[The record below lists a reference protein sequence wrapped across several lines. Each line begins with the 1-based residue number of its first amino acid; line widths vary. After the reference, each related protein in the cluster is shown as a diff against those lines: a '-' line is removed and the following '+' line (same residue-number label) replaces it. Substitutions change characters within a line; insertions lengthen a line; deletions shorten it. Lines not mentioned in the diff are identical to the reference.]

1 MKEIWQGITQIMGVG
16 LPIKVQEILAQAPAP
31 PNIDLDRPGEA
42 AEAGVNYVQGLGAR
56 LINFIPELL
65 AALAILLVG
74 LLIAALAKAIVRG
87 ILNRTTIDNR
97 IAAAIMGR
105 ADSRDLPRVEDAISN
120 IVFWIIVLFTIV
132 AVLQALQLEVVSRP
146 LGGFLNELLS
156 FIPRLVGAIILLA
169 VAWLIAKLVKLVTTR
184 GLHALRVDER
194 LDQRPAGTTR
204 DPNQLS
210 LSDTIGNALYWFIF
224 LLFLLPIL
232 DTLGLQQ
239 ALRPVQRLIEDIV
252 SILPNILAAI
262 VIAAAGWLLATVVR
276 RIVTNLLASTGIDRM
291 GNRVGLRGSSTG
303 QSLSGI
309 IGTIVYVLILIPVA
323 IAALNALRIEAI
335 SVPAIAMLNQILTA
349 LPAIFTA
356 ALILILAYFLGRF
369 VSDLVTNILSSLGF
383 NNIFSVLGLPTPS
396 RRTVSPPRTTPSRD
410 FVPPAEQRIVIESP
424 ARDFIPPTEQ
434 RTVIQPEPTTP
445 AEQRTVIQPEPTTP
459 ATAVTTRTPSE
470 IVGIIALVGIM
481 LFATVAAVNILNIV
495 ALTALVTGITLIFGQ
510 ILSGLIVFGIGLFL
524 ANLVYNI
531 ITSSGDRQAQILG
544 QVARI
549 AIIVF
554 TSALALRQI
563 GIASEIVN
571 LAFGLL
577 LGAIA
582 VAIALAFGL
591 GGRDIARGQVQE
603 LLDSFKQ
610 KRNQPPRV

>member
-1 MKEIWQGITQIMGVG
+1 MNELWQGITQTLGVG
-16 LPIKVQEILAQAPAP
+16 VPIRVQQVLAQAPPP

-42 AEAGVNYVQGLGAR
+42 IAASGNYVQGLGAR

-65 AALAILLVG
+65 AALAILLIG
-74 LLIAALAKAIVRG
+74 LLLAAIAKAIVRG

-97 IAAAIMGR
+97 IAASIMGR
-105 ADSRDLPRVEDAISN
+105 ADSRDLPRVEDAIAN
-120 IVFWIIVLFTIV
+120 LVFWIIVLFTIV

-146 LGGFLNELLS
+146 LGGFLNQILN
-156 FIPRLVGAIILLA
+156 FIPKLIGAAILLG
-169 VAWLIAKLVKLVTTR
+169 VAWLIASLVKLVTTR

-194 LDQRPAGTTR
+194 LDQRPAGTPR
-204 DPNQLS
+204 APNQLS
-210 LSDTIGNALYWFIF
+210 LSETIGNALYWFIF

-239 ALRPVQRLIEDIV
+239 ALRPVEALIEEIV
-252 SILPNILAAI
+252 SILPNILAA
-262 VIAAAGWLLATVVR
+262 VLIAAAGWLLATVVR
-276 RIVTNLLASTGIDRM
+276 RIVTNLLASTGVDRL
-291 GNRVGLRGSSTG
+291 GTQVGLRGATTTG

-323 IAALNALRIEAI
+323 IAALNALRIDAI

-356 ALILILAYFLGRF
+356 VLILILAYFLGRF
-369 VSDLVTNILSSLGF
+369 VSDLVTNILTGLGF
-383 NNIFSVLGLPTPS
+383 NNIFSVLGLPTPAT
-396 RRTVSPPRTTPSRD
+396 RPVSPPRATSPSRD
-410 FVPPAEQRIVIESP
+410 FTAPPTERIVIQPSAP
-424 ARDFIPPTEQ
+424 DLADFTTPTEQ
-434 RTVIQPEPTTP
+434 RTIIQSEPTP
-445 AEQRTVIQPEPTTP
+445 A
-459 ATAVTTRTPSE
+459 AVKTRTPSE
-470 IVGIIALVGIM
+470 IVGIIVLVGIM

-495 ALTALVTGITLIFGQ
+495 ALTALVAGITVIFGQ
-510 ILSGLIVFGIGLFL
+510 ILSGLIVFAIGLFL
-524 ANLVYNI
+524 ANLAYNI

-549 AIIVF
+549 VIIVF
-554 TSALALRQI
+554 VSALALRQI
-563 GIASEIVN
+563 GIAGEIVN

-577 LGAIA
+577 LGALA

-610 KRNQPPRV
+610 QRNQPPRV

>member
-1 MKEIWQGITQIMGVG
+1 MNEIWQGITQTLDVGV
-16 LPIKVQEILAQAPAP
+16 PIRAQQILAQAPPP

-42 AEAGVNYVQGLGAR
+42 IEASGNYVQGLVAQ

-74 LLIAALAKAIVRG
+74 LLIAAIARAIVRG
-87 ILNRTTIDNR
+87 ILNRTNIDNR
-97 IAAAIMGR
+97 IAGAVLGR
-105 ADSRDLPRVEDAISN
+105 TDRRDLPQVEDFFAN
-120 IVFWIIVLFTIV
+120 LVFWIIILFTIV

-146 LGGFLNELLS
+146 LGGFLNQILS
-156 FIPRLVGAIILLA
+156 FIPRLVGAAILLG
-169 VAWLIAKLVKLVTTR
+169 VAWLVASLVKLVTTR

-194 LDQRPAGTTR
+194 LDQRPAGTPR
-204 DPNQLS
+204 DPNQVS
-210 LSDTIGNALYWFIF
+210 LSNTIGNALYWFVF

-239 ALRPVQRLIEDIV
+239 ALRPVEALIGEIV
-252 SILPNILAAI
+252 SILPNILAA
-262 VIAAAGWLLATVVR
+262 VLIAAAGWLLAQVVR
-276 RIVTNLLASTGIDRM
+276 RIVTNLLASTGVDQL
-291 GNRVGLRGSSTG
+291 GNRVGLRSTSPG

-323 IAALNALRIEAI
+323 IAALNALGIEAI

-369 VSDLVTNILSSLGF
+369 VSDLVTNILTSLGF

-396 RRTVSPPRTTPSRD
+396 RRTVAPSTTTPSSRD
-410 FVPPAEQRIVIESP
+410 FTVPPTGQRIVVEPP
-424 ARDFIPPTEQ
+424 ARDFTVPPTEQ
-434 RTVIQPEPTTP
+434 RTVIQPDTTP
-445 AEQRTVIQPEPTTP
+445 TA
-459 ATAVTTRTPSE
+459 AAVTTRTPSE
-470 IVGIIALVGIM
+470 IAGIIVLVGIM
-481 LFATVAAVNILNIV
+481 LFATVAAVNILNIA
-495 ALTALVTGITLIFGQ
+495 ALTALVAGIIV
-510 ILSGLIVFGIGLFL
+510 VFGRILAGLVVFAVGLFL
-524 ANLVYNI
+524 ANLAYNI

-554 TSALALRQI
+554 VSALALQQI

-591 GGRDIARGQVQE
+591 GSRDIARGQVQE

-610 KRNQPPRV
+610 KRNQPPRL